1 MTLIKFMTLLYMNWN
16 RLVFRIAIDLSR
28 TKCGIGNM
36 EKFFSVTLIVLIQ
49 RKVEKRRELMTS

>member
-16 RLVFRIAIDLSR
+16 RLVFGIAIDLSR
-28 TKCGIGNM
+28 TKCGISNM